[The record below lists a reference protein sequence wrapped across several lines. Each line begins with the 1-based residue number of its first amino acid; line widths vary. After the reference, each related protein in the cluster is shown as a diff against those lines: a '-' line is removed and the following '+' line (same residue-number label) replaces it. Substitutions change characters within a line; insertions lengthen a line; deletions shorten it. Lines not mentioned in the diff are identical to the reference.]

1 MTIRAGGRVALIAAT
16 GLLACVVGVSWT
28 VAASSAAEPKSE
40 QVSTSKK
47 VEQVRYYKRYA
58 HRKYTR
64 TAQKSS
70 EEKQK
75 SSEEKKPGIE
85 VAEAGVPSAVPD
97 SVANANARMGGDVVA
112 NDAAPAMTARASAL
126 LSNDPPADQQG
137 SVTTLQVVEADQLN
151 DVDKTLQETTP
162 PSQNTVAVAPTKAIT
177 TAAPK
182 PAASET
188 STWDQTSLIGKIF
201 IAFGALLTVASAA
214 RMFMA

>member
-1 MTIRAGGRVALIAAT
+1 MTIKAGGRVALIAAT

-28 VAASSAAEPKSE
+28 VAASSAAEQKSE

-47 VEQVRYYKRYA
+47 VKQVRYYKRYA

-70 EEKQK
+70 ED
-75 SSEEKKPGIE
+75 KKP
-85 VAEAGVPSAVPD
+85 AGVELAAAGVTSELPD

-112 NDAAPAMTARASAL
+112 NSAAPAMTARANAL
-126 LSNDPPADQQG
+126 LSNDQPADQQG
-137 SVTTLQVVEADQLN
+137 SVTTLQMVQADQLN
-151 DVDKTLQETTP
+151 DADKTLQETTP
-162 PSQNTVAVAPTKAIT
+162 PSQTTVAVAPTKPIA
-177 TAAPK
+177 TAASK
-182 PAASET
+182 PPASET

>member
-16 GLLACVVGVSWT
+16 GLLACVVGVSST
-28 VAASSAAEPKSE
+28 VAASSAAESKSE

-47 VEQVRYYKRYA
+47 VKQVRYYKRYA
-58 HRKYTR
+58 HRKYAR
-64 TAQKSS
+64 TA
-70 EEKQK
+70 QK

-85 VAEAGVPSAVPD
+85 VAEAGVPSALPE
-97 SVANANARMGGDVVA
+97 SIANANARMGGDVVA
-112 NDAAPAMTARASAL
+112 NDAAPAMTARANAL

-137 SVTTLQVVEADQLN
+137 SVSTLQVVEADQLN

-162 PSQNTVAVAPTKAIT
+162 PSQTTVAVAPTKTVTA
-177 TAAPK
+177 AAPK
-182 PAASET
+182 PVANET

>member
-28 VAASSAAEPKSE
+28 VAASSAAEQKSE

-47 VEQVRYYKRYA
+47 VKQVRYYKRYA

-70 EEKQK
+70 EEK
-75 SSEEKKPGIE
+75 KPAIE
-85 VAEAGVPSAVPD
+85 IAEAGVPSALPV

-112 NDAAPAMTARASAL
+112 NDAAPAMTARANAL

-151 DVDKTLQETTP
+151 DVDKGLQETTP
-162 PSQNTVAVAPTKAIT
+162 PSQTTVAVAPTKAV
-177 TAAPK
+177 TAVASK

>member
-16 GLLACVVGVSWT
+16 GLLACVVSVSWT

-47 VEQVRYYKRYA
+47 VKQVRYYKRYA

-64 TAQKSS
+64 AA
-70 EEKQK
+70 QK

-85 VAEAGVPSAVPD
+85 VAEAGVPSALPD
-97 SVANANARMGGDVVA
+97 SVANANARMGADVVT

-162 PSQNTVAVAPTKAIT
+162 PSQNTVAVAPTRPV
-177 TAAPK
+177 TAAASK